1 MKGLIY
7 ILLTLALATGCRN
20 NTSRLP
26 EEKPLQEKAEKDNTL
41 PTDSASWYGR
51 IGTWYMQRQ
60 MPDSAI
66 YCYSLAL
73 QKGTDMDV
81 FRYAYRIVEVLAE
94 VKDKDFAWMYLKK
107 LRQEMTRE
115 DVPFVNLIE
124 GDIHMQLHQP
134 DSAMKHY
141 QIVADGK
148 DKHLANLALERM
160 GKWLEEN
167 GKPDEAFGM
176 YHKSID
182 TRTDL
187 LRNVLIQRDRND
199 YIVLKQKNQLNELE
213 MERQRHIILILG
225 LSAFIILL
233 AGCLVAYLFHRK
245 NQALKQQ
252 EELSSLRMQEAMLRE
267 KDALMREELLKRIH
281 VLDKLQGEGH
291 IRLSEEDWKDIRL
304 MLDSTYPDFTQ
315 KLRNHFPTLTEK
327 DINFCCLVK
336 INMNLQSLSD
346 IYCISGNSVS
356 RRKLRLKEKL
366 GLDKDDSLTKFLERF
381 I

>member
-7 ILLTLALATGCRN
+7 ILLILALTTGCRN

-26 EEKPLQEKAEKDNTL
+26 EEKKLQEKAENDSTL
-41 PTDSASWYGR
+41 STDSASWYGR
-51 IGTWYMQRQ
+51 IGTWYKQRQ
-60 MPDSAI
+60 MPDSAV
-66 YCYSLAL
+66 YFYDLAL
-73 QKGTDMDV
+73 QRGTDMDV
-81 FRYAYRIVEVLAE
+81 FRYASRIVELLAD
-94 VKDKDFAWMYLKK
+94 VKDKDFAWRYLKK

-115 DVPFVNLIE
+115 DAPFVNLIE

-167 GKPDEAFGM
+167 DKQDEAFGM
-176 YHKSID
+176 FHKSLD
-182 TRTDL
+182 TRTEL
-187 LRNVLIQRDRND
+187 LKGVLIQRDQND

-225 LSAFIILL
+225 LSAFILLL

-252 EELSSLRMQEAMLRE
+252 EELSSLRIKEAMLRE

-281 VLDKLQGEGH
+281 VLDKLQSEGH

-336 INMNLQSLSD
+336 INMSLQSLSD

-366 GLDKDDSLTKFLERF
+366 GIDKDDSLTKFLNRF

>member
-1 MKGLIY
+1 MKRLIY
-7 ILLTLALATGCRN
+7 ILMVLALATGCRN

-26 EEKPLQEKAEKDNTL
+26 EETPQQEKAENDGTL
-41 PTDSASWYGR
+41 STDSASWYGH

-66 YCYSLAL
+66 YFYNLAL
-73 QKGTDMDV
+73 QRGMDMEV
-81 FRYAYRIVEVLAE
+81 LRYACRIVELLVD

-124 GDIHMQLHQP
+124 GDIRMQLHQP

-167 GKPDEAFGM
+167 DRQDEAFGM
-176 YHKSID
+176 FHKSLN
-182 TRTDL
+182 TKTDL
-187 LRNVLIQRDRND
+187 LGNVLRQKDEND
-199 YIVLKQKNQLNELE
+199 YIVLKQKNQLYELE

-252 EELSSLRMQEAMLRE
+252 EELSSLRMKEAMLRE

-281 VLDKLQGEGH
+281 VLDKLQGDGH
-291 IRLSEEDWKDIRL
+291 IHLSEEDWKDIRL

-336 INMNLQSLSD
+336 INMSLQSLSD

-366 GLDKDDSLTKFLERF
+366 GIDKDDSLTKFLNRF
-381 I
+381 V